1 MDKQNKAY
9 IRYIR
14 YAVQLWFLLFCIYIG
29 IRFYQFVLHFEKP
42 GHPFVPRPPS
52 VEGFLPIAGFVSLKY
67 TLFTGIIEP
76 IHPAALVLFVA
87 IVVVSLVTK
96 KGFCGWICP
105 VGTVSQYVWMI
116 GEKVFGKNFRMR
128 KEYDIPLKA
137 IKYIVMAFFVVFIGI
152 AMVPNMIVLFFIT
165 DYYKIVDVRTMKFFT
180 EMSRTTA
187 IVLAVIF
194 LLSFLYKNFWCRY
207 LCPYGALLGLVSKL
221 SPLKIK
227 RNEDKCIHCRSCSKH
242 CPTLIDV
249 EKKDVVTSAECF
261 GCLTC
266 ISHCPSKGALNISFR
281 GKRAIKPLYFIATI
295 LLVFYLFVAVGKIT
309 GHWQTKLPYSE
320 YQRILGKGK

>member
-1 MDKQNKAY
+1 MKTEGRAY
-9 IRYIR
+9 LRYIR

-29 IRFYQFVLHFEKP
+29 IRFYQFVLHFEKT

-67 TLFTGIIEP
+67 ALFTGIIEP
-76 IHPAALVLFVA
+76 VHPAALVLFVA
-87 IVVVSLVTK
+87 ILAVSFLTK

-105 VGTVSQYVWMI
+105 VGTVSQYVWMA
-116 GEKVFGKNFRMR
+116 GERLFGRNFRMKR
-128 KEYDIPLKA
+128 KYDIPLRA
-137 IKYIVMAFFVVFIGI
+137 IKYIVMAFFVGFIWVGM
-152 AMVPNMIVLFFIT
+152 APMMIKLFFLT

-221 SPLKIK
+221 SPFKIK
-227 RNEDKCIHCRSCSKH
+227 RNEENCIHCKSCSKH

-249 EKKDVVTSAECF
+249 EKKEVVTSAECF

-266 ISHCPSKGALNISFR
+266 ISHCPSKGALDISFR
-281 GKRAIKPLYFIATI
+281 KKRAVKPLYFIATI
-295 LLVFYLFVAVGKIT
+295 LVVFYLFVAAGKIT

-320 YQRILGKGK
+320 YKRILSPHK